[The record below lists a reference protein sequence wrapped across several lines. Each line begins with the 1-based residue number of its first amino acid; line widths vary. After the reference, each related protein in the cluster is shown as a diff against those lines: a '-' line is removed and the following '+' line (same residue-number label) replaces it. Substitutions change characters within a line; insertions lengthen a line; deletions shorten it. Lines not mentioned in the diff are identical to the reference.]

1 MARNVGT
8 DTEFE
13 LDDVSALAAFCDTV
27 FGDERPIAVERMAG
41 GGSCEVFAV
50 DRDGSR
56 MVLRRGPQRANASRA
71 HDVLREFRI
80 LDAIKDEAVRIP
92 RPIAACDDPS
102 VFGSPFFLME
112 RIDGAP
118 IRTNVPEAW
127 ASEPASH
134 GRAVVDLLD
143 ALVELH
149 GVDWRRCGLGD
160 MAHESGYLGRQIDRW
175 LSQLASY
182 EGRDLP
188 PAARIA
194 DWLRATVPDEQ
205 PQTLCHGDYKLD
217 NALFSLD
224 LPPELLV
231 VVDWEMASI
240 GDPLVD
246 LCWMLVF
253 HPTSEGLMP
262 LGTGSDPKLDPSS
275 VPSVADVIARYAE
288 RTGRDLSA
296 IDWYHVFSRWK
307 MAIVLEGGFA
317 KFQKGRSNNPFHE
330 YFGAQTDR
338 LLESAVVLID
348 EQELR

>member
-1 MARNVGT
+1 MDDAPDTAALT
-8 DTEFE
+8 D
-13 LDDVSALAAFCDTV
+13 FCDEV
-27 FGDERPIAVERMAG
+27 FDDRRTIVVERMAG

-50 DRDGSR
+50 DRGDEH
-56 MVLRRGPQRANASRA
+56 MVLRRAPQRANASRA

-80 LDAIKDEAVRIP
+80 LDAIAAEPVRIP
-92 RPIAACDDPS
+92 RPIAACDDPT

-118 IRTNVPEAW
+118 IRSNVPAAW
-127 ASEPASH
+127 VAAPDTH
-134 GRAVVDLLD
+134 GAAVIDLLD

-149 GVDWRRCGLGD
+149 AMDWQRCGLGD
-160 MAHESGYLGRQIDRW
+160 LAHEPGYLGRQIDRW

-182 EGRDLP
+182 DGRELP
-188 PAARIA
+188 EAAIVA
-194 DWLRATVPDEQ
+194 DWLRARVPAEQ
-205 PQTLCHGDYKLD
+205 LQTLCHGDYKLD

-224 LPPELLV
+224 LPPRLLA

-240 GDPLVD
+240 GDPLID

-253 HPTSEGLMP
+253 HPTDEGLMP
-262 LGTGSDPKLDPSS
+262 LGTASEPRLDPAS
-275 VPSVADVIARYAE
+275 VPSVAAIIDRYAE
-288 RTGRDLSA
+288 RTGRDVSA

-317 KFQKGRSNNPFHE
+317 KFQKGLSNNPHHA

-338 LLESAVVLID
+338 LLASATDLIAT
-348 EQELR
+348 EEH